1 MSKITSSALDP
12 LEKLSKSINKWW
24 RELSS
29 GDRDDA
35 IKSLPNNTDFY
46 TYTLMS
52 GKKFHLV
59 KKEISHGREIYDI
72 FFVSDSPDY
81 SVLET
86 KKNVREEE
94 ILEEVRK
101 WVRREFKDDEEDG
114 ESFESIIDVKTG
126 EDLTQKASE
135 EHVKEST
142 NSSTR
147 FRLKRIVGEK
157 EDEIRLVKIQCN
169 SSATVSLDTVDT
181 ILGDDEFA
189 ESIPEGETTYEIT
202 DVGEE
207 LDVNPVEGDVDTSN
221 TYTDIM
227 GTIFLLHNT
236 MKAIQWNAVGRE
248 FDKVQ
253 SICETLGWD
262 CMYLLDTLAQS
273 SYEEQG
279 YVPNPV
285 NCVDSSRWIE
295 GMKMSSTTCIDILQ
309 GAISEAVTVIDTLRC
324 NLPENIQTMCLSNIY
339 TFKQQLIKIQRFQE
353 TE

>member
-1 MSKITSSALDP
+1 M
-12 LEKLSKSINKWW
+12 
-24 RELSS
+24 
-29 GDRDDA
+29 
-35 IKSLPNNTDFY
+35 
-46 TYTLMS
+46 
-52 GKKFHLV
+52 
-59 KKEISHGREIYDI
+59 
-72 FFVSDSPDY
+72 
-81 SVLET
+81 
-86 KKNVREEE
+86 
-94 ILEEVRK
+94 
-101 WVRREFKDDEEDG
+101 
-114 ESFESIIDVKTG
+114 
-126 EDLTQKASE
+126 
-135 EHVKEST
+135 KEST

-339 TFKQQLIKIQRFQE
+339 TLKQQLIKIQRFQE